1 MKPLPRDAASPPP
14 PPPPGG
20 PAAAGS
26 ELSAQRGRTGDDEVS
41 LRALEEGIDPVR
53 GLYGP
58 GSLTWH
64 VLGDAA
70 LHLAGL
76 RALLLQVAH
85 PKVAAGVATYS
96 DFRGRPLDR
105 ARRTFEAVY
114 AIFFGGRDEAVRAAR
129 RVRGVHTRIRGRLDA
144 TAPGDPHPGFR
155 ADDPALLLWV
165 YATLIDG
172 TMFAYDTFL
181 GPLGEAQ
188 WRSFYVAGAP
198 AAELLGIPRRYFP
211 ADLTAFRAYFDAA
224 LEDALEV
231 GPAAR
236 EIAGALFSVP
246 PFPRV
251 LGWPAHVLAAGTLPP
266 RIREAYGLPWGV
278 TTRAAYRTGVEAAR
292 AVLRSLPPGVRTVP
306 AARNGERRC
315 RGLSPA
321 GGDERKKSS
330 GGGGRKRGLPA

>member
-1 MKPLPRDAASPPP
+1 MSPLPQ
-14 PPPPGG
+14 
-20 PAAAGS
+20 AAADDVA
-26 ELSAQRGRTGDDEVS
+26 LSAPRGRTSAADVS

-58 GSLTWH
+58 GTLTWH
-64 VLGDAA
+64 VLGEAA

-85 PKVAAGVATYS
+85 PKVAAGVSTYS

-129 RVRGVHTRIRGRLDA
+129 RVRGVHTRIRGHLG
-144 TAPGDPHPGFR
+144 APGPGDADRGYR
-155 ADDPALLLWV
+155 ADDPALLLWE

-181 GPLGEAQ
+181 GPLGEAS
-188 WRSFYVAGAP
+188 WRSFYAAGAP

-211 ADLTAFRAYFDAA
+211 ADLPAFRAYFDAS
-224 LEDALEV
+224 LESALEV

-266 RIREAYGLPWGV
+266 RIREAYGLPWGLA
-278 TTRAAYRTGVEAAR
+278 TRAAYRTGVETAR
-292 AVLRSLPPGVRTVP
+292 ALLRGLPPGVRTVP
-306 AARNGERRC
+306 
-315 RGLSPA
+315 
-321 GGDERKKSS
+321 
-330 GGGGRKRGLPA
+330 